1 MNNLIYFY
9 RNFNEIE
16 ELLSQDW
23 KQRDYFDCSNML
35 EGISFPGESNESSE
49 DQGFSKSPEFDESS
63 YQQESSYYLKEDHED
78 FQNLD
83 TVFF

>member
-1 MNNLIYFY
+1 
-9 RNFNEIE
+9 
-16 ELLSQDW
+16 
-23 KQRDYFDCSNML
+23 ML